1 MKAPSVI
8 NLAFVVPVLAAMLAV
23 AAPAAAAALPAYT
36 GIDWHLTPRQI
47 GTSCDAAIAQTK
59 ARMARVE
66 AKLGSTPAENL
77 QKLIQVETIQA
88 DFSDA
93 LISQTLMQE
102 VSPAKSVRDASTVCN
117 TKTSNYGV
125 EVAADPKLYHIA
137 LSALSAKNLSA
148 ADRKLAQ
155 IYLENGRA
163 SGAGLDDAKRAE
175 ASKMFDRIND
185 LERDFGLEL
194 SNENITVTVSAADA
208 ADLPA
213 ALVATSKRTPAGYAI
228 AVNESTVTPFLTNER
243 DAAARK
249 RFYVAYNTRGGPKNV
264 QRLEQAV
271 AIRARLAP
279 LLGFKTWA
287 AYKLNTQ
294 MAKDAT
300 RVVDF
305 LTTIDTKLLPKA
317 RAEVATLA
325 ALKRSEG
332 GKGPFERWDY
342 SYYETQ
348 LEKTKYAV
356 DPNVVRQFFPVDH
369 VISSIFKIYETLLSV
384 NFQEIKPADAWAPG
398 VREYAI
404 VDDATRRPIGWLYF
418 DLFPRP
424 GKYDWFANFPLRPG
438 RVLPDGSY
446 QRPVTSIIGN
456 WPLPAPGKPALLSH
470 HDVVA
475 FFHEFGHAMH
485 SSLST
490 ARYET
495 LYGTNVRLDFVE
507 APSQMLENWMWQP
520 SILKLVSSN
529 VTTGKP
535 LPDDLIKKMIA
546 LRHVNQ
552 GYLSTTEAFF
562 GLYDMRIHTTPPPL
576 DATATWRRMETQ
588 DTAMPV
594 VPGTYFEASFGHLM
608 GGYDAGYYGYLWS
621 KVYAQDMFTVFQR
634 AGLLSPI
641 AGMRYR
647 KDILQPGATYEPDV
661 LVRNFLGRP
670 LNYDA
675 FYKYFGIT
683 P

>member
-1 MKAPSVI
+1 MRLGRFLHFAVIVPLASNAIALPS
-8 NLAFVVPVLAAMLAV
+8 
-23 AAPAAAAALPAYT
+23 PAAAAALPAYT
-36 GIDWHLTPRQI
+36 GINWHLTPQQI
-47 GTSCDAAIAQTK
+47 AASCDGVIAETK
-59 ARMARVE
+59 ARMAQVE
-66 AKLGSTPAENL
+66 AKLGATPAENL
-77 QKLIQVETIQA
+77 KKLIQVETIQA

-93 LISQTLMQE
+93 LISQTLMQS
-102 VSPAKSVRDASTVCN
+102 VSPVKSVRDASTICN

-125 EVAADPKLYHIA
+125 EVSSDPMLFHIA
-137 LSALSAKNLSA
+137 LSALRNEHLSP
-148 ADRKLAQ
+148 ADRKLAE
-155 IYLENGRA
+155 IYAENGRT
-163 SGAGLDDAKRAE
+163 SGAGLNAAQRAE
-175 ASKMFDRIND
+175 SSKLFDQIND

-194 SNENITVTVSAADA
+194 ANENTTVTISAADA
-208 ADLPA
+208 ASLPA
-213 ALVATSKRTPAGYAI
+213 ALVATSKRTRSGYAI
-228 AVNESTVTPFLTNER
+228 AVNESTVTPFLSNER
-243 DAAARK
+243 DAAARE
-249 RFYVAYNTRGGPKNV
+249 RFYRAYNTRGGLKNV
-264 QRLEQAV
+264 QRLEHAV
-271 AIRARLAP
+271 AIRARLARA
-279 LLGFKTWA
+279 LGFKTWA
-287 AYKLNTQ
+287 AYKLDTQ
-294 MAKDAT
+294 MAKDPA

-305 LTTIDTKLLPKA
+305 LTTIDSKLLPKA
-317 RAEVATLA
+317 RAEVAALA

-342 SYYETQ
+342 TYYEAQ

-356 DPNVVRQFFPVDH
+356 DPNVVRQYFPVDH

-384 NFQEIKPADAWAPG
+384 TFQEIEPADAWAPG

-404 VDDATRRPIGWLYF
+404 VDDATRQPIGWMYF

-424 GKYDWFANFPLRPG
+424 GKYDHFANFPLRLG

-470 HDVVA
+470 DDVVT

-495 LYGTNVRLDFVE
+495 LYGTNVRRDFVE

-529 VTTGKP
+529 VATRKP
-535 LPDDLIKKMIA
+535 LPDELIKKMIA
-546 LRHVNQ
+546 LEHVNDGFQ
-552 GYLSTTEAFF
+552 WTTQAFYA
-562 GLYDMRIHTTPPPL
+562 LYDMHIHTAPPPL
-576 DATATWRRMETQ
+576 HATATWQRMENRE
-588 DTAMPV
+588 TALPM

-634 AGLLSPI
+634 DGLLNPV

-647 KDILQPGATYEPDV
+647 KDILQPGATFEPDV

-675 FYKYFGIT
+675 FYKDIGIT
-683 P
+683 R